1 MKEFS
6 YVAGG
11 WAKSRLPRLTHA
23 ARICCF
29 IAIWLLTADVTLEE
43 VRMSPEHIRSRLN
56 LSLDH
61 SRLRG
66 ELPVGPARRSFRSP
80 HLLPDDPPVV
90 ICAVCY

>member
-43 VRMSPEHIRSRLN
+43 VRMSPEHI
-56 LSLDH
+56 
-61 SRLRG
+61 
-66 ELPVGPARRSFRSP
+66 
-80 HLLPDDPPVV
+80 
-90 ICAVCY
+90 